1 VFATAII
8 PLHVHWMTMTLR
20 RILFAGTAVALCA
33 RAVSAAAIETVVV
46 TASPPDPVGNAAFSV
61 ATVTAA
67 DLRDNTELDHALSQ
81 VPGLSLFR
89 RDSSLSANPTTQGVS
104 LRSIAPSG
112 AGRALVTLDGVPQ
125 NDPFGGW
132 VIWSSLPPEDIG
144 GAQVVR
150 GAGAGPYGAGA
161 LTGTIALK
169 EARGDGLVAADASL
183 AELNG
188 KRAAAS
194 GGTTLGPISLFAS
207 ASDEASDGWIAI
219 SPAQRG
225 AADNAVTYHARNASL
240 RAEAEPW
247 SGTLLSLRLGAY
259 GENRDSGLV
268 GAASSADG
276 VTASLTLAH
285 QQSVDDLGW
294 RVQAW
299 MRNTGFSNTSATVL
313 PGRTGTTLSND
324 QYSTPAIGW
333 GFNAALRG
341 SWSWLDWELGGDAR
355 FAQGDSK
362 EHFQAVGGV
371 FTQGR
376 MSGGRTV
383 VGGLYAETAAHP
395 SGTLLITL
403 GVRAD
408 QWASTGGHLIQ
419 TTLATGVV
427 TVNQATPSKSGI
439 VPTAR
444 LGVRQE
450 LGDGLYLRS
459 AAYAGFR
466 APSLNEL
473 YRPFRLGNNLTQA
486 NPGLT
491 PEKLYG
497 AEIGAGQDGETFGW
511 DVTGF
516 TNQLHGAITN
526 VTVAHGPVT
535 VSGLGTVPAG
545 GLLIQRQNAG
555 NIDAYGIESD
565 AHWQATDWLTLT
577 AAFDYVD
584 AHVEGGAA
592 AAQLTG
598 KQPAQAPQTTI
609 TAGFRVVPLD
619 RLTVGANLRY
629 ESTRFADDQ
638 NTLALAPATT
648 VDARISYRLWNGLS
662 AYVAGDNLF
671 NARVATTE
679 SADFVTNYASPRV
692 LRIGL
697 SWTGAEAGTE

>member
-1 VFATAII
+1 MFRRLLAVLFVLPTA
-8 PLHVHWMTMTLR
+8 
-20 RILFAGTAVALCA
+20 AL
-33 RAVSAAAIETVVV
+33 AAPIETVVV
-46 TASPPDPVGNAAFSV
+46 TAAPPDPVGNAAFS
-61 ATVTAA
+61 TVTL
-67 DLRDNTELDHALSQ
+67 DSLDIRGTTELDRAISQ

-132 VIWSSLPPEDIG
+132 VIWSSLPPEDV
-144 GAQVVR
+144 GAAEIVR

-161 LTGTIALK
+161 LTGVIALS

-188 KRAAAS
+188 KRIAAS
-194 GGTTLGPISLFAS
+194 GGTALGPLSLFAS
-207 ASDEASDGWIAI
+207 ASDEDSDGWIPVAP
-219 SPAQRG
+219 SQRG
-225 AADNAVTYHARNASL
+225 AADDHVTLHARNASL
-240 RAEAEPW
+240 RAEVQPW
-247 SGTLLSLRLGAY
+247 SDTLLSLRLGAY

-285 QQSVDDLGW
+285 PSGENELGY
-294 RVQAW
+294 RLQAW
-299 MRNTGFSNTSATVL
+299 LRNTGFSNTSATVL
-313 PGRTGTTLSND
+313 PGRTGTTVSND
-324 QYSTPAIGW
+324 QYSTPALGW

-341 SWSWLDWELGGDAR
+341 AWSVITWEFGGDAR

-362 EHFQAVGGV
+362 EHFQPVAGK

-376 MSGGRTV
+376 VSGGRSF
-383 VGGLYAETAAHP
+383 VGGIYVEAAAHLDN
-395 SGTLLITL
+395 LLITAGL
-403 GVRAD
+403 RGD
-408 QWASTGGHLIQ
+408 QWAATGGHLIQ

-427 TVNQATPSKSGI
+427 TVNRRTPSRSGF

-450 LGDGLYLRS
+450 LPEGLYLRS

-473 YRPFRLGNNLTQA
+473 FRPFRLGNNLTEA

-497 AEIGAGQDGETFGW
+497 GEIGLGQSRDTFSW
-511 DVTGF
+511 AVTGF
-516 TNQLHGAITN
+516 YNALHDAITN
-526 VTVAHGPVT
+526 VTVAHGPV
-535 VSGLGTVPAG
+535 VVPGLGTVPAG

-555 NIDAYGIESD
+555 TIIAHGVESE
-565 AHWQATDWLTLT
+565 AHWQAVDWLGLR

-584 AHVEGGAA
+584 AHVEGGSA

-598 KQPAQAPQTTI
+598 KRPAQAPRFTLTGGF
-609 TAGFRVVPLD
+609 TATPLE
-619 RLTVGANLRY
+619 RLSVDADLRY

-638 NTLALAPATT
+638 NTLPLAPATT
-648 VDARISYRLWNGLS
+648 VDARVSYRVWEGLS
-662 AYVAGDNLF
+662 AYVAGENLF

-679 SADFVTNYASPRV
+679 SADLVTNYAAPRI

-697 SWTGAEAGTE
+697 SWTE